1 MGLHS
6 SQSSSAMDPS
16 TVAAATLAGH
26 AGLTQPAQPAA
37 SQGKKNKVDPF
48 GAVVTGLI
56 HHMEGVAHP
65 PPPPPI
71 WGAELDDPELGPKIA
86 LAAEEAMK
94 SIKADWGPVFVYGP
108 MLLPAVW
115 GELIGRV
122 PEMAPAKI
130 FGFLRRGLICSPEA
144 ALIEEETSLAVGQVV
159 YGLLPWERKL
169 VDVMMEDTFTM
180 TKGFV
185 RLIEDEEQ
193 QDLDVTLYLWRED
206 FMDGVTDEDWSI
218 ETFEEEWLDQYLDM
232 CRDMRRQKKMEAMAD
247 EELKEA
253 TLTGRRLQKVEE
265 GELQDD

>member
-1 MGLHS
+1 MDA
-6 SQSSSAMDPS
+6 SA
-16 TVAAATLAGH
+16 VAAATLAGH
-26 AGLTQPAQPAA
+26 AGLTKQPDSAQ
-37 SQGKKNKVDPF
+37 SKGNKVDPF
-48 GAVVTGLI
+48 GAVLAGLI
-56 HHMEGVAHP
+56 HHMDEVAHRP
-65 PPPPPI
+65 PPPPV
-71 WGAELDDPELGPKIA
+71 WGSELDDPVLGAKIA

-144 ALIEEETSLAVGQVV
+144 ALVEEETSLAVGQVV

-180 TKGFV
+180 TTGCV
-185 RLIEDEEQ
+185 RLIEDEDQ
-193 QDLDVTLYLWRED
+193 QDLDVTVYLWRED
-206 FMDGVTDEDWSI
+206 FLDGVTDEDWSI
-218 ETFEEEWLDQYLDM
+218 ETFEVDWLDQYLEM
-232 CRDMRRQKKMEAMAD
+232 CRDMRQQKKLEAMAD

-253 TLTGRRLQKVEE
+253 TLTGRRSQKMEDDE
-265 GELQDD
+265 IQDD